1 MRGEVDSTPNQNTET
16 KRGLISR
23 HAQMIALGGT
33 IGTGHFVG
41 SGQVLRMGGPLFL
54 FLAYSTI
61 TVLLYGV
68 ATATGEMYS
77 YLPFPGCSVSYY
89 GSRSVSRSLGFKLGW
104 VYWYIFA
111 ITVPAEINVT
121 ALIIDY
127 WNPPV
132 HNAVWLTIV
141 GAVIILCNCLP
152 VRVYGETEFWHAS
165 TKVIGILGLL
175 IMAVVLFFGGRP
187 NHDPLYFRYWGN
199 PGPVNAY
206 LVEGAVDNLAAFI
219 GCTTF
224 SVYAFGFASELL
236 VITGGEM
243 ESPRRNIPKA
253 TMRYFYRL
261 ITFYILGAF
270 AIGIIVPSNNKDLLS
285 PGSGAAASPWAIGAR
300 DAGIKALDSAINAV
314 IVLSAWSAGNPT
326 CISPAE
332 PSTLCRSLDTH
343 PPFSADVPSQECH
356 TTPPP
361 SVPHSARCIYLNV
374 AASGSA
380 VFNWMAN
387 LINTGAF
394 QSWICCCIIYIRFR
408 KAVEAQ
414 AVTDIPFR
422 SRLQP
427 YAAWVSLVGFSI
439 LLLVNGFKVFV
450 NGYWSVA
457 DFITSYIGVAIFAVL
472 YIGHK
477 FTVGAKDR
485 IALRPE
491 EVGLHTGVEE
501 IILQEKPR

>member
-1 MRGEVDSTPNQNTET
+1 MNPLSSSKPIKGTSPNETTSTSSVMRGEVDSTPNQNTET

-33 IGTGHFVG
+33 IGTGLCVG
-41 SGQVLRMGGPLFL
+41 SGQ
-54 FLAYSTI
+54 
-61 TVLLYGV
+61 
-68 ATATGEMYS
+68 
-77 YLPFPGCSVSYY
+77 
-89 GSRSVSRSLGFKLGW
+89 
-104 VYWYIFA
+104 YIFA
-111 ITVPAEINVT
+111 ITVPGEINVT

-187 NHDPLYFRYWGN
+187 NHDPLYLRYWGN
-199 PGPVNAY
+199 PGPVNAC

-270 AIGIIVPSNNKDLLS
+270 VIGIIVPSNNNDLLS

-314 IVLSAWSAGNPT
+314 IVLSVWSAGN
-326 CISPAE
+326 S
-332 PSTLCRSLDTH
+332 
-343 PPFSADVPSQECH
+343 
-356 TTPPP
+356 
-361 SVPHSARCIYLNV
+361 YL
-374 AASGSA
+374 
-380 VFNWMAN
+380 
-387 LINTGAF
+387 
-394 QSWICCCIIYIRFR
+394 
-408 KAVEAQ
+408 
-414 AVTDIPFR
+414 
-422 SRLQP
+422 
-427 YAAWVSLVGFSI
+427 
-439 LLLVNGFKVFV
+439 
-450 NGYWSVA
+450 
-457 DFITSYIGVAIFAVL
+457 
-472 YIGHK
+472 
-477 FTVGAKDR
+477 
-485 IALRPE
+485 
-491 EVGLHTGVEE
+491 
-501 IILQEKPR
+501 